1 MKDPVTWPPALNVQ
15 VAVRALTMS
24 GRGVLVR
31 QSYVLGGPASPGTKL
46 LPVNVTAVPGGPEI
60 GFRIIFGTGDV
71 TVNEAEA
78 SSGAPPPP
86 SIVTE

>member
-1 MKDPVTWPPALNVQ
+1 MKDPVTCPPALNVQ
-15 VAVRALTMS
+15 VAVKALTMS

-31 QSYVLGGPASPGTKL
+31 QSYVPASPGTKL
-46 LPVNVTAVPGGPEI
+46 LPVNVTTVPGGPEI
-60 GFRIIFGTGDV
+60 GFKIIFGIGEV
-71 TVNEAEA
+71 TVNAADA

>member
-1 MKDPVTWPPALNVQ
+1 MKDPVTWPFALNVQ
-15 VAVRALTMS
+15 VAVKALTMS

-31 QSYVLGGPASPGTKL
+31 QSYVGTVASPGTKL

-60 GFRIIFGTGDV
+60 GFRTILGTGDV
-71 TVNEAEA
+71 TVNVAEA

>member
-1 MKDPVTWPPALNVQ
+1 MKDPVTWPPELNVQ
-15 VAVRALTMS
+15 VAVKALTMS

-31 QSYVLGGPASPGTKL
+31 QSYVPTSPETKL
-46 LPVNVTAVPGGPEI
+46 VPVNVTAVPGGPEI
-60 GFRIIFGTGDV
+60 GFRIILGTGDV
-71 TVNEAEA
+71 TANAAEA